1 MQPSSPAIP
10 LAPVAEIAGSGI
22 IRRIAA
28 TKLGLL
34 GLVVAV
40 AIAVVAIFSDTIAPY
55 NPRHIDIDH
64 MLEAPS
70 SAHLLGTDQIGRDTL
85 SRLIAGTRTAMTVA
99 LLAIGTAMSI
109 GIVLGLIAGYGP
121 KLVDMGMLLMLDTL
135 SSLPMMMFA
144 LALISLAGRGV
155 ATIVGVIALFSIP
168 GYARLIRS
176 QTLSLRQADFILAE
190 RSMGASLLRILF
202 VHLMP
207 NVIAPILVVVSMDV
221 PVVIGLDAGLSFLG
235 IGMDPSTPSW
245 GSALNDGFVSIRIS
259 PVLVMVASAPIVIA
273 TLGFTFLSEALR
285 EALDPKLQDGR

>member
-1 MQPSSPAIP
+1 VRPSSSALAIP
-10 LAPVAEIAGSGI
+10 AALDPGGPGVL
-22 IRRIAA
+22 RRIARNR
-28 TKLGLL
+28 LGLL
-34 GLVVAV
+34 GLIVALG
-40 AIAVVAIFSDTIAPY
+40 IIFVAIFAGDLAPY
-55 NPRHIDIDH
+55 PPRHIDIDH
-64 MLEAPS
+64 MLEGPS
-70 SAHLLGTDQIGRDTL
+70 AAHPLGTDQLGRDTL
-85 SRLIAGTRTAMTVA
+85 SRLIAGTRTAISVA
-99 LLAIGTAMSI
+99 LLAIGLAVTVGMA
-109 GIVLGLIAGYGP
+109 LGLLAGYGP
-121 KLVDMGMLLMLDTL
+121 KLLDMGLLLMLDTL

-155 ATIVGVIALFSIP
+155 GTVVGVIALFSIP

-190 RSMGASLLRILF
+190 RSMGASLGRILF

-207 NVIAPILVVVSMDV
+207 NVIAPILVVISMDV

-245 GSALNDGFVSIRIS
+245 GSALNDGFVNIRIT
-259 PVLVMVASAPIVIA
+259 PLLVIVASLPIVVA